1 MHNYQTILVA
11 VDFSPDSEKAIARG
25 KQLAEIYQAELMLL
39 HLVEEPTYPVFE
51 DISLSGASGI
61 WIPEIAD
68 AMIDAA
74 KSRLYALA
82 EENGVAEERCEVF
95 SGFSKVDIAERADE
109 LNVDL
114 IVMGRHGHSFLE
126 KLIGSTTT
134 SVLNHAQCDV
144 LTVSK

>member
-51 DISLSGASGI
+51 DISLSGTSGI
-61 WIPEIAD
+61 WMPEIAES
-68 AMIDAA
+68 MTKAA
-74 KSRLYALA
+74 KARLHSMA
-82 EENGVAEERCEVF
+82 EEYDIPSEQCEVL

-109 LNVDL
+109 LSVDL
-114 IVMGRHGHSFLE
+114 IIMGRHGHSFLE

-134 SVLNHAQCDV
+134 SVLHHADCDV